1 MDGTNRRLV
10 LGVRVGFCET
20 GRPECDEFPAS
31 EATSRALGP
40 GGAVTPF
47 RYQRDMFT
55 GAAAGSDRRATA
67 RRNSSMPSLRV
78 PGSGGP

>member
-20 GRPECDEFPAS
+20 GRPGCDGFPAS
-31 EATSRALGP
+31 EAAWHAIDP

-67 RRNSSMPSLRV
+67 RRNSSMLSRAPASAR
-78 PGSGGP
+78 P

>member
-1 MDGTNRRLV
+1 MDGRTRRLV

-20 GRPECDEFPAS
+20 ERPGCDEFPVS
-31 EATSRALGP
+31 DVTPRSIDP

-67 RRNSSMPSLRV
+67 RRNSSMLSSRAPASAR
-78 PGSGGP
+78 P

>member
-1 MDGTNRRLV
+1 MDGANRRLV
-10 LGVRVGFCET
+10 SGVRVGFCEI

-55 GAAAGSDRRATA
+55 GAAARSDRRATA
-67 RRNSSMPSLRV
+67 RRNSSMLFSRAPASAR
-78 PGSGGP
+78 P